1 MKNLIFI
8 FFLMIFGLSSCKQD
22 RFSHS
27 DKDYLYYWIYDI
39 NGDSVLRQFHKPRTV
54 EYQVCGG
61 RHRTSRRNRTHKI
74 YVYKTD
80 NSREFVS
87 VSVYSTPNQNRCEI
101 VDRAKDAE
109 RHGKILIGIFEES
122 FYPHYKL
129 EFIKY
134 KN

>member
-1 MKNLIFI
+1 MKSLIFI
-8 FFLMIFGLSSCKQD
+8 FFLTIFGLSSCKQD

-27 DKDYLYYWIYDI
+27 DKDYLYYWVYNI

-54 EYQVCGG
+54 EYRVCGG
-61 RHRTSRRNRTHKI
+61 RHRTSRKNRTHRI
-74 YVYKTD
+74 YVYKSD
-80 NSREFVS
+80 KSYDYESLPIYGSSR
-87 VSVYSTPNQNRCEI
+87 CKI
-101 VDRAKDAE
+101 VDRAQDAE
-109 RHGKILIGIFEES
+109 RHGKILIGIFKES